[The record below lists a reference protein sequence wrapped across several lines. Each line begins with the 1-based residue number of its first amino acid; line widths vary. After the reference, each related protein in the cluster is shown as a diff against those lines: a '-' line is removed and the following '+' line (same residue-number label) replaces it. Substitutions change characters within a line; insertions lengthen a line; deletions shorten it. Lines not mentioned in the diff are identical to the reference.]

1 MDSSQRQATREAV
14 LALAYE
20 QPDWLPV
27 LRAACVVAEKS
38 EPYGGRFA
46 GSWVLQELA
55 RHVNGPV
62 WRPGLRLLASY
73 GLLEKSGDSTRGGNR
88 AYYRMP
94 DRIGVEEVL
103 DEMHIPRLPA
113 G

>member
-1 MDSSQRQATREAV
+1 MESGQRQRTREAV

-62 WRPGLRLLASY
+62 WRPGLRLLAGY
-73 GLLEKSGDSTRGGNR
+73 ALIEKSGPSTRGGSR

-94 DRIGVEEVL
+94 QRSAIEEVL
-103 DEMHIPRLPA
+103 DEMQVPRMRP